1 MANSPLCII
10 PGWRQLGEF
19 VVAMLLGVEV
29 VGGFVGDLVGAEVG
43 VLVMLGA
50 FVGSGSDKLID
61 IDIEL
66 CSTACIPRRIFVSEA
81 SSPR

>member
-29 VGGFVGDLVGAEVG
+29 VGGFVGEVG
-43 VLVMLGA
+43 VLVGVMLGA
-50 FVGSGSDKLID
+50 FVWSGSDKLID
-61 IDIEL
+61 IDTEL

-81 SSPR
+81 SNPR